1 MTRSHMAYFY
11 LFPKFFFNEC
21 CKVLHFIHPQQKPG
35 SWDRIHIQF
44 LIFLPVPIL
53 RYPLSLCFH
62 FYLVLWYLG
71 IPKEPKKILLQ
82 FVRSIAITWFICLEY
97 WIIVHGVNKPV
108 SASDLPLMGA
118 WLFPGFCCWE
128 RAVLNTSIHVPCC
141 TYSRFS
147 WVWTE
152 GWCFAGS

>member
-1 MTRSHMAYFY
+1 MAYFY

-21 CKVLHFIHPQQKPG
+21 CKFLHFIHPQQKLG
-35 SWDRIHIQF
+35 SWDRIHIQC
-44 LIFLPVPIL
+44 LIFLPIPIL

-71 IPKEPKKILLQ
+71 IPKEPKNILLQ
-82 FVRSIAITWFICLEY
+82 FVRSIAYHLVHLSWILNNSPWCEQTSFCIWSSIDECL
-97 WIIVHGVNKPV
+97 VV
-108 SASDLPLMGA
+108 SRFLLLRESCSEHFYTCSLLH
-118 WLFPGFCCWE
+118 L
-128 RAVLNTSIHVPCC
+128 LK
-141 TYSRFS
+141 RFS